1 MAALK
6 VDTAGTPQRPRS
18 VRTVRTFASA
28 DDDVSNGSEWARTV
42 KDPWDPAILTLDGGG
57 IRGYSSLLMVQ
68 QLMHEIAEWER
79 KLEMEEAAEAATR
92 RKDGTSTPPFEP
104 REFNEDELLP
114 AHYFDFMYG
123 TSTGGL
129 IATMLGRL
137 RMSVP
142 QCLELYRQVGNDL
155 FGTRRSVVPLTTKYR
170 HKPLEEAVK
179 EIVKRHCKTHPNG
192 TCDGND
198 WFPWDVEEE
207 EDQINSLVLRP
218 GEQICHSI
226 CLTATHNERVNEAH
240 LLRTYNHRYVNIPN
254 YITLYNEGADKLR
267 IWEVTRATSA
277 APFYFKILEA
287 DIRGEMMGFK
297 DGGIRENNPAGAAWS
312 EFVSLY
318 GEHRDPALLLSLGTG
333 RPDESADGFASAWP
347 GPFGNSRAMKKVAEK
362 FAVFKNVLIKYTEGE
377 EQHRAMVRIAKGENT
392 WYKRLNVDKGLEK
405 MKLDNWE
412 KGAWGGPGAF
422 AAAAATATAVA
433 TAPATKT
440 TTAIA
445 SSSAP
450 AILASSTAAALRDQR
465 VPRADTGTDRR
476 RLNFEIPITIKS
488 SVDGVDDV
496 IDEDPMSSGTLPS
509 TSYDS
514 LSNSNNTAAATA
526 SNSQQDQQNSSQKDK
541 DAAPSANKNNKTK
554 NTKKPKKQQQPKP
567 KPKPKPVPGGR
578 TLTAMEDATAAYL
591 HRPFDHKYDTYAPP
605 MVKVRQAAEKLV
617 RQRRARERAA
627 HEDPMRW
634 DTYMGR
640 WLTGSY
646 ADEADGVVRWK
657 DGGGGGEGGIGGRM
671 SLRSLRSVG
680 GKGEGARRGSG
691 EEEGEGEGERQGG
704 GDAAAAAQ
712 ASGERLVGDQGSG
725 KGR

>member
-1 MAALK
+1 MAALR
-6 VDTAGTPQRPRS
+6 VDTTGTPQRPRS

-28 DDDVSNGSEWARTV
+28 DDDYSNGSEWARTV

-68 QLMHEIAEWER
+68 QLMHEIAQWER

-104 REFNEDELLP
+104 RTFNEDELLP

-198 WFPWDVEEE
+198 WFPWNVEEE
-207 EDQINSLVLRP
+207 EDPVSSLVLRP

-240 LLRTYNHRYVNIPN
+240 LLRTYDHRYINVPN
-254 YITLYNEGADKLR
+254 YITLYNEGADKLK

-287 DIRGEMMGFK
+287 DIRGEIMGFK

-318 GEHRDPALLLSLGTG
+318 GEHRDPALLLSIGTG

-347 GPFGNSRAMKKVAEK
+347 GPFGTSKMMKKMAEK

-412 KGAWGGPGAF
+412 NGVWGGPGAF

-433 TAPATKT
+433 VATPAPSNKNN
-440 TTAIA
+440 IA

-450 AILASSTAAALRDQR
+450 AILSSCTAAVLRDQH
-465 VPRADTGTDRR
+465 VPREDTGTDRR
-476 RLNFEIPITIKS
+476 RLDFQIPTTRLNDDADIT
-488 SVDGVDDV
+488 
-496 IDEDPMSSGTLPS
+496 SSGTLPS
-509 TSYDS
+509 LSSDS
-514 LSNSNNTAAATA
+514 LVTNSNTV
-526 SNSQQDQQNSSQKDK
+526 SNSQKDQQQQKQPEQQQQK
-541 DAAPSANKNNKTK
+541 Q
-554 NTKKPKKQQQPKP
+554 QQQPKQNNDTAAQAE
-567 KPKPKPVPGGR
+567 KKKKKQPKPVPGGR
-578 TLTAMEDATAAYL
+578 TLTRMEEATAAYL

-627 HEDPMRW
+627 HEDPRRW

-640 WLTGSY
+640 WLTGAY
-646 ADEADGVVRWK
+646 ADDADGVVRWNATDAGEGRRSLK
-657 DGGGGGEGGIGGRM
+657 SLVKGGGGGGG
-671 SLRSLRSVG
+671 
-680 GKGEGARRGSG
+680 RRGSSGDG
-691 EEEGEGEGERQGG
+691 EEVDRKTSRSSGLGRRSEG
-704 GDAAAAAQ
+704 GDART
-712 ASGERLVGDQGSG
+712 SGEQSARG
-725 KGR
+725 KGREVR

>member
-1 MAALK
+1 MTTLR
-6 VDTAGTPQRPRS
+6 VDTGTPQRPRS
-18 VRTVRTFASA
+18 VRTVRTFASV
-28 DDDVSNGSEWARTV
+28 DDDYGNGSEWARTV

-104 REFNEDELLP
+104 RTFNEDELLP
-114 AHYFDFMYG
+114 CHYFDFMYG

-142 QCLELYRQVGNDL
+142 QCLELYRQVGDDL
-155 FGTRRSVVPLTTKYR
+155 FGKRRSVLPLTTKYH
-170 HKPLEEAVK
+170 HKPLEAAVK

-192 TCDGND
+192 TCDGED
-198 WFPWDVEEE
+198 WYPWNIE
-207 EDQINSLVLRP
+207 EDEDPVSSLVLRP

-240 LLRTYNHRYVNIPN
+240 LLRTYDHRYISVPN
-254 YITLYNEGADKLR
+254 YITLYNEGADKLK

-287 DIRGEMMGFK
+287 DIRGEIMGFK

-318 GEHRDPALLLSLGTG
+318 GEHRDPALLLSIGTG

-347 GPFGNSRAMKKVAEK
+347 GPFGTSSAMKKVAEK

-412 KGAWGGPGAF
+412 KGAWGGPGYF
-422 AAAAATATAVA
+422 VSSVAAAMEMQAPPARKPSVVRPVAA
-433 TAPATKT
+433 
-440 TTAIA
+440 
-445 SSSAP
+445 SSAP
-450 AILASSTAAALRDQR
+450 DVLMSSRVEGLRERKPHQG
-465 VPRADTGTDRR
+465 ATDRR
-476 RLNFEIPITIKS
+476 TATFDFELSLPPKDDDDADSPATVAAAPLPPQPS
-488 SVDGVDDV
+488 S
-496 IDEDPMSSGTLPS
+496 PS
-509 TSYDS
+509 TSSSS
-514 LSNSNNTAAATA
+514 LPEPPN
-526 SNSQQDQQNSSQKDK
+526 QRLRYEE
-541 DAAPSANKNNKTK
+541 NKTRPSV
-554 NTKKPKKQQQPKP
+554 KPKH
-567 KPKPKPVPGGR
+567 VPGGR
-578 TLTAMEDATAAYL
+578 TLTRMEDATAAYIN
-591 HRPFDHKYDTYAPP
+591 RAFDHKYDTYAPP
-605 MVKVRQAAEKLV
+605 MTKIKQAAEKLV
-617 RQRRARERAA
+617 RQRRAREKAA
-627 HEDPMRW
+627 AFAEDGDRDRDRRRW

-640 WLTGSY
+640 WLTGEY
-646 ADEADGVVRWK
+646 TDESHASARA
-657 DGGGGGEGGIGGRM
+657 
-671 SLRSLRSVG
+671 SLSLSLCLPSAHFPSEKNSPHRKKS
-680 GKGEGARRGSG
+680 
-691 EEEGEGEGERQGG
+691 
-704 GDAAAAAQ
+704 
-712 ASGERLVGDQGSG
+712 
-725 KGR
+725 

>member
-1 MAALK
+1 MTGLK

-28 DDDVSNGSEWARTV
+28 DDDVSNGSDWARSV

-104 REFNEDELLP
+104 RTFNEDELLP

-179 EIVKRHCKTHPNG
+179 EIVRRHCKTHPNG

-240 LLRTYNHRYVNIPN
+240 LLRTYNHRYVNVPN

-267 IWEVTRATSA
+267 VWEVTRATSA

-287 DIRGEMMGFK
+287 DIRGEIMGFK

-347 GPFGNSRAMKKVAEK
+347 GPFGSSRAMKKVAEK

-392 WYKRLNVDKGLEK
+392 WYKRLNVDAGLEK

-412 KGAWGGPGAF
+412 KGPWGGPQAF

-433 TAPATKT
+433 TAPVSKSA
-440 TTAIA
+440 AIA

-465 VPRADTGTDRR
+465 VPREDTGTDRR
-476 RLNFEIPITIKS
+476 RLNFEIPITNTKS
-488 SVDGVDDV
+488 A
-496 IDEDPMSSGTLPS
+496 EDADPTSSGTLPS
-509 TSYDS
+509 VSSDS
-514 LSNSNNTAAATA
+514 LSNSNTATVP
-526 SNSQQDQQNSSQKDK
+526 NSQQPQQQQ
-541 DAAPSANKNNKTK
+541 KNNKDGT
-554 NTKKPKKQQQPKP
+554 NKKKKQQ
-567 KPKPKPVPGGR
+567 PKPVPGGR
-578 TLTAMEDATAAYL
+578 TLTRMEEATAAYL
-591 HRPFDHKYDTYAPP
+591 QRPFDHKYDTYARP
-605 MVKVRQAAEKLV
+605 MIKVQQAAEKLV

-627 HEDPMRW
+627 HEDPRRW

-646 ADEADGVVRWK
+646 EDEADGVVRWSLTE
-657 DGGGGGEGGIGGRM
+657 GEGRRM
-671 SLRSLRSVG
+671 SLKSLV
-680 GKGEGARRGSG
+680 KGVSGSGRETRRGSG
-691 EEEGEGEGERQGG
+691 QEEDGKSRSES
-704 GDAAAAAQ
+704 GDAAAR
-712 ASGERLVGDQGSG
+712 ASGEHLVKEGRG
-725 KGR
+725 KGREVR